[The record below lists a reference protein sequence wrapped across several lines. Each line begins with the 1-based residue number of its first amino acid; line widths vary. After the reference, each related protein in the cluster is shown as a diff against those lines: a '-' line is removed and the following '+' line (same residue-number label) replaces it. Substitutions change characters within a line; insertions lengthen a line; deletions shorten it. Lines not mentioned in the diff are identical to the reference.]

1 MKSNLSLVILS
12 IMVITTLV
20 SCKKKIENCKLGK
33 SYVSDGS
40 STPNSNTFAYYGN
53 GKLKSIQYSNTERDT
68 LVYLADTLTILHFD
82 YRDSLMSVFLG
93 LTNGNGLV
101 TTGSKSNFDFN
112 GNLTST
118 EYFVHEYNTEGQL
131 TKQTISNAFGT
142 AILSVSYAG
151 GNSSSANLYNG
162 ATLEKKYFF
171 FHSQAANKTG
181 LDDMNS
187 VFTPY
192 FGTPSFNLLDSTHI
206 VLVSTN
212 DTVKIKYEHTFDAN
226 DYVSKTVETY
236 LTPGLQ
242 TKYHTYQYF
251 DCSE

>member
-1 MKSNLSLVILS
+1 MA
-12 IMVITTLV
+12 ITTLF

-33 SYVSDGS
+33 SFISDGS
-40 STPNSNTFAYYGN
+40 STPNANTFSYYDN
-53 GKLKSIQYSNTERDT
+53 GKLKSIKYSNNERDT
-68 LVYLADTLTILHFD
+68 LIYAADTLTILHFD
-82 YRDSLMSVFLG
+82 YRDSLISVFLG

-101 TTGSKSNFDFN
+101 TTGSKTNFDFS

-131 TKQTISNAFGT
+131 SKQSISNALGT
-142 AILSVSYAG
+142 TILSLSYTG
-151 GNSSSANLYNG
+151 GSSSSANFYNG

-171 FHSQAANKTG
+171 FHSKAANKTG

-206 VLVSTN
+206 ILVSSN
-212 DTVKIKYEHTFDAN
+212 DTVKIKYEHTFDSN
-226 DYVSKTVETY
+226 DYVNKTVVTY
-236 LTPGLQ
+236 LTPGFQ